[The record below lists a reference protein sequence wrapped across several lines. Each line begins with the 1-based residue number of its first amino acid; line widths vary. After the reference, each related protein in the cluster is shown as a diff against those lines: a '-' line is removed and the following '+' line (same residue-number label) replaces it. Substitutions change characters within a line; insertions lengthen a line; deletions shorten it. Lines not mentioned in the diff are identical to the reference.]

1 MLKDRVQH
9 VRSCAWVRHITTH
22 TPYIT
27 FGVSFVTRSVSGVE
41 DKPKTEISMAQVTM
55 RQMLEAGLH
64 FGHQTRRWNPK
75 MKPYIYGPRNGI
87 YIVNLDVTMKM
98 FRKAYGYMLDG
109 VANGGTVLFVGTKRQ
124 AQTIIKE
131 EAMRCGMFFINHRW
145 LGGMMTNFQTIKNS
159 VDRLKKIEAM
169 QEDGSIN
176 RFPKKEILKME
187 KERVKLDRN
196 IGGIK
201 NMRTLPDMLFV
212 VDPNKEEI
220 AVSEAKK
227 LGIPV
232 VALTD
237 TNCDPDGIDFII
249 PGNDD
254 AIRAIKLISS
264 LMAEAVVEGKSR
276 RGEEQEASVEEL
288 EAAMGGDAAAEKT
301 EESGETAAE
310 STETPASPAQ
320 TGVTE

>member
-1 MLKDRVQH
+1 
-9 VRSCAWVRHITTH
+9 
-22 TPYIT
+22 
-27 FGVSFVTRSVSGVE
+27 
-41 DKPKTEISMAQVTM
+41 M

-87 YIVNLDVTMKM
+87 YIINLDATMRM
-98 FRKAYGYMLDG
+98 FRKAYNYIMDVAANDG
-109 VANGGTVLFVGTKRQ
+109 SIMFVGTKRQ
-124 AQTIIKE
+124 SQAIIKE
-131 EAMRCGMFFINHRW
+131 QAKRCSMHYVNHRW

-187 KERVKLDRN
+187 KERVKLERN

-201 NMRTLPDMLFV
+201 DMRKLPDVLFV
-212 VDPNKEEI
+212 IDPRKESI
-220 AVSEAKK
+220 AIEEAKK

-237 TNCDPDGIDFII
+237 TNCDPDGVDHLI

-254 AIRAIKLISS
+254 AIRAIRLIAGQ
-264 LMAEAVVEGKSR
+264 MADAVLEGRGDVGTEEDEAGI
-276 RGEEQEASVEEL
+276 EAL
-288 EAAMGGDAAAEKT
+288 EAAMTTEGTAEQSEATQNT
-301 EESGETAAE
+301 EA
-310 STETPASPAQ
+310 
-320 TGVTE
+320 